1 MITIRSI
8 VDIVA
13 ARFSVSHSEIIGP
26 RRVVE
31 LVAPRHVA
39 MFLARQEGHSLT
51 KIGFHLRRD
60 HTTVLYGAQKIER
73 QAVADPETRLLL
85 LWFSNDLNQLRAKIA
100 QSRRDKAAALEAAI
114 IKFETENARGAF
126 LPQQPAPRAAPRSA
140 LDRGAPPSQ
149 RRAPAR
155 HLRRTPTT
163 VAAGQATISGAI
175 NDQ

>member
-85 LWFSNDLNQLRAKIA
+85 LSFSNDLNQLRAKIA
-100 QSRRDKAAALEAAI
+100 QSRRDKAAAI

-126 LPQQPAPRAAPRSA
+126 LPPQPAPRAAPRSA

>member
-85 LWFSNDLNQLRAKIA
+85 LSFSNDLNQLRAKIA
-100 QSRRDKAAALEAAI
+100 QSRRDKAAAI

>member
-39 MFLARQEGHSLT
+39 MFLARQEGHSLP

-85 LWFSNDLNQLRAKIA
+85 LSFSNDLNQLRAKIA
-100 QSRRDKAAALEAAI
+100 QSRRDKAAAI

>member
-13 ARFSVSHSEIIGP
+13 ARFSVSHKEIIGP
-26 RRVVE
+26 RRCAE

-85 LWFSNDLNQLRAKIA
+85 LSFSNDLNQLRAKIA
-100 QSRRDKAAALEAAI
+100 QSRRDKAAAI